1 MKISELLREQQLNE
15 VAPLAF
21 LLPYLPA
28 GLSWIAG
35 ASAMTIV
42 TWVMA
47 GWGGYSVGEYIT
59 DTVRKEGPDPRQWS
73 DETKRDLAQN
83 IIVEAL
89 FVAVPLALRS
99 KIGKAAIA
107 GAVSMWP
114 NAVTQQAYEKMLPRI
129 EDIIANPRDL

>member
-15 VAPLAF
+15 AVPLAF

-28 GLSWIAG
+28 GLAWIAG

-73 DETKRDLAQN
+73 DETKRDLALD

-129 EDIIANPRDL
+129 EDIIDNPRDL

>member
-21 LLPYLPA
+21 LLPHLPA
-28 GLSWIAG
+28 GLAWIAG

-42 TWVMA
+42 IWVMA
-47 GWGGYSVGEYIT
+47 GWSSYSAGEYIK

>member
-15 VAPLAF
+15 AAPLAF

-28 GLSWIAG
+28 GLAWIAS

-42 TWVMA
+42 TWVLA
-47 GWGGYSVGEYIT
+47 GWGGYSVGEYIS
-59 DTVRKEGPDPRQWS
+59 DTVAKEGPDPRQWT
-73 DETKRDLAQN
+73 DETKSELAKN

-99 KIGKAAIA
+99 KIGRAAIA
-107 GAVSMWP
+107 SVVSLWP
-114 NAVTQQAYEKMLPRI
+114 NAVTQTAYERMLPRI
-129 EDIIANPRDL
+129 QDRLAKP

>member
-15 VAPLAF
+15 AVPLAF

-35 ASAMTIV
+35 ASAMTVV
-42 TWVMA
+42 TWVLA

-129 EDIIANPRDL
+129 EDIIAKP

>member
-21 LLPYLPA
+21 LLPFLPA

-42 TWVMA
+42 IWVMA

>member
-42 TWVMA
+42 IWVMA

-73 DETKRDLAQN
+73 DETKRDLAQD

>member
-15 VAPLAF
+15 AVPLAF

-28 GLSWIAG
+28 GLAWIAS

-42 TWVMA
+42 TWVLA
-47 GWGGYSVGEYIT
+47 GWSGYSVGEYIS
-59 DTVRKEGPDPRQWS
+59 DTVAKEGPDPRQWS
-73 DETKRDLAQN
+73 DETKSQLAKD

-99 KIGKAAIA
+99 KIGRATIA
-107 GAVSMWP
+107 SAVSLWP
-114 NAVTQQAYEKMLPRI
+114 NSVTHTAYEKMLPRI
-129 EDIIANPRDL
+129 QDSLAKP